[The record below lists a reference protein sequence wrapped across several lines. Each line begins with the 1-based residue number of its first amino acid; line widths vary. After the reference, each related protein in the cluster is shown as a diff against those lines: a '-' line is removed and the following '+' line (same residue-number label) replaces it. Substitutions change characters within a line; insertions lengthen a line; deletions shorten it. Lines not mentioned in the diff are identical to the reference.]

1 MQSPR
6 IEIELD
12 KLAYNTRKLT
22 ALYGSKGVCI
32 TAVTKGV
39 CGSPR
44 IASALL
50 YSGIRSFGDSRI
62 ANIQKMREGGLDAQY
77 LLIRSPMVS

>member
-1 MQSPR
+1 MPAPR
-6 IEIELD
+6 LEIELD
-12 KLAYNTRKLT
+12 RIVHNVQKLT
-22 ALYGSKGVCI
+22 ALYGSRGICV

-50 YSGIRSFGDSRI
+50 RSGISSLGDSHI
-62 ANIQKMREGGLDAQY
+62 ANMRRMREAGLNARRD
-77 LLIRSPMVS
+77 LG

>member
-1 MQSPR
+1 M
-6 IEIELD
+6 ELD
-12 KLAYNTRKLT
+12 KLAYNAYKLK
-22 ALYGSKGVCI
+22 AQYNSKGICI

-50 YSGIRSFGDSRI
+50 DSGIRSLGDSRI
-62 ANIQKMREGGLDAQY
+62 ANIQKCEIPG
-77 LLIRSPMVS
+77 